1 MNLKHIILFITIF
14 NSSSFPQFKELG
26 SDFNRFFRTGKNV
39 FVAPSNWGETDW
51 LIFSGTFAV
60 TSGTFLIDKHARIFS
75 KTSFGDKLFSIDNVF
90 NVTIQVIYIAGI
102 YGYGLIFDDP
112 KIRNLGLQLVESCT
126 YAGIVTSVIKTAA
139 GRSRPYVGKGNMDWH
154 PVQFNTDQTSFPSG
168 HATLAFA
175 VSSVMANYL
184 DNIYWKIGWYTIAS
198 LVGTAR
204 IYHDKHWLSDV
215 FIGSAIG
222 YFIGNYVSKDPG
234 NRAEQE
240 GKQPMDYSLDF
251 SFPLNGI

>member
-1 MNLKHIILFITIF
+1 MCLKQIFLIIIISYSATY
-14 NSSSFPQFKELG
+14 PQFKEMG
-26 SDFNRFFRTGKNV
+26 SDFNKFNKTGEDV
-39 FVAPSNWGETDW
+39 FSSPIKWEKTDW
-51 LIFSGTFAV
+51 LIFSGTVAI
-60 TSGTFLIDKHARIFS
+60 TSGTFLLDKHARIFS
-75 KTSFGDKLFSIDNVF
+75 KTNFGDKLFSIDNVF
-90 NVTIQVIYIAGI
+90 NVTIPAIGIAGI
-102 YGYGLIFDDP
+102 YGCGLIFDDP
-112 KIRNLGLQLVESCT
+112 KIRNLGLQLVESCA
-126 YAGIVTSVIKTAA
+126 YAGIITSVIKSTA

-184 DNIYWKIGWYTIAS
+184 NNIYWKVGWYTIAS

-215 FIGSAIG
+215 VIGSAIG
-222 YFIGNYVSKDPG
+222 YFIGDYVYQDPE
-234 NRAEQE
+234 NRAEQV

-251 SFPLNGI
+251 SFPLN

>member
-14 NSSSFPQFKELG
+14 NSFSFSQFKELG
-26 SDFNRFFRTGKNV
+26 SDFNRFFKTGKDV
-39 FVAPSNWGETDW
+39 FVAPSNWGKTDW
-51 LIFSGTFAV
+51 LIFSGTIAV
-60 TSGTFLIDKHARIFS
+60 TSGTFLADKHARIFS

-90 NVTIQVIYIAGI
+90 NVTIPVIGIAGI
-102 YGYGLIFDDP
+102 YGCGLIFDDP

-126 YAGIVTSVIKTAA
+126 YAGIVTTVIKSAV

-154 PVQFNTDQTSFPSG
+154 PVKFNTDQTSFPSG

-184 DNIYWKIGWYTIAS
+184 DNIYWKAGWYTIAS

-215 FIGSAIG
+215 VIGSAIG
-222 YFIGNYVSKDPG
+222 YFIGDYVSRDPQNRSEQTG
-234 NRAEQE
+234 NSVH
-240 GKQPMDYSLDF
+240 DYGLNF
-251 SFPLNGI
+251 SIPLN

>member
-1 MNLKHIILFITIF
+1 MNLKNISLFITIF
-14 NSSSFPQFKELG
+14 YSISFPQFQEIG
-26 SDFNRFFRTGKNV
+26 SDFNRFFKTGEDV
-39 FVAPSNWGETDW
+39 LVSPSKWGKTDW
-51 LIFSGTFAV
+51 LIFFSTIAV
-60 TSGTFLIDKHARIFS
+60 TSGTFLVDKHARNFS

-90 NVTIQVIYIAGI
+90 NVTIPVIGIAGI
-102 YGYGLIFDDP
+102 YGCGLIFDDS
-112 KIRNLGLQLVESCT
+112 KIRNLGLQLVESCA

-175 VSSVMANYL
+175 ISSVMANYIN
-184 DNIYWKIGWYTIAS
+184 NIYWKVGWYTIAS

-215 FIGSAIG
+215 VMGSAIG
-222 YFIGNYVSKDPG
+222 YFIGNYVSKDPE

-240 GKQPMDYSLDF
+240 GKQPMDYSFDF
-251 SFPLNGI
+251 SFPLN

>member
-1 MNLKHIILFITIF
+1 MNLKNIFLFITIF
-14 NSSSFPQFKELG
+14 YSISFPQFKEIG
-26 SDFNRFFRTGKNV
+26 SDFNRFFRTGEDV
-39 FVAPSNWGETDW
+39 LVSPSKWGKTDW
-51 LIFSGTFAV
+51 LIFSGTIAV
-60 TSGTFLIDKHARIFS
+60 TSGTFLVDKHARIFS

-90 NVTIQVIYIAGI
+90 NVTIPVIGIAGI
-102 YGYGLIFDDP
+102 YGCGLIFDDS
-112 KIRNLGLQLVESCT
+112 KIRNLGLQLVESCA
-126 YAGIVTSVIKTAA
+126 YACIITSVIKTAA

-184 DNIYWKIGWYTIAS
+184 NNIYWKVGWYTVAS

-215 FIGSAIG
+215 VMGSAIG
-222 YFIGNYVSKDPG
+222 YFIGDYVTQDPE

-240 GKQPMDYSLDF
+240 GNPVKDYGFNF
-251 SFPLNGI
+251 SIPLN

>member
-1 MNLKHIILFITIF
+1 MNLKNIFLFITIF
-14 NSSSFPQFKELG
+14 YSISFPQFKEIG
-26 SDFNRFFRTGKNV
+26 SDFNRFFRTGEDV
-39 FVAPSNWGETDW
+39 LVSPSKWGKTDW
-51 LIFSGTFAV
+51 LIFSGTIAV
-60 TSGTFLIDKHARIFS
+60 TSGTFLVDKHARIFS
-75 KTSFGDKLFSIDNVF
+75 KTSFGDKLFSIDKIF
-90 NVTIQVIYIAGI
+90 NVTIPVIGIAGI
-102 YGYGLIFDDP
+102 YGCGLIFDDS
-112 KIRNLGLQLVESCT
+112 KIRNLGLQLVESCA

-184 DNIYWKIGWYTIAS
+184 DNIYWKVGWYTVAS

-215 FIGSAIG
+215 VMGSAIG
-222 YFIGNYVSKDPG
+222 YFIGDYVTQDPE

-240 GKQPMDYSLDF
+240 GNPVKDYGFNF
-251 SFPLNGI
+251 SIPLN